1 VVNDID
7 VKVHR
12 IGKSRS
18 HIHSE
23 PLLTRGLV
31 EDLDF
36 KDMVYVDGAGWDTSK
51 RCLPGTRED
60 ILKEIKDWVDETG
73 EDVKRVFWL
82 SGTAG
87 KGKSAIAHT
96 IANWFDER
104 GGPGACFCFDRTRE
118 AEQRHEKIFT
128 TIARD
133 LADRDPIMWRALA
146 SAARDNELRHTKDI
160 TRQWKKFILG
170 PVGAASQAVDAPV
183 LMVIDALDESGQA
196 RSREQILHM
205 LAGNVDSFSSER
217 MKLPANLRVLVTSRP
232 LGDIQKSMKGV
243 SHVRHV
249 SMDDISHV
257 SLESSQRDIQVYISG
272 RLNYLRDDE
281 GFDDGHFKTLA
292 HKSDG
297 LFEWARL
304 ACEYIKGMDFAGVE
318 PMDRFEDL
326 TAGTSESITGAHLL
340 DDMYTRTLT
349 KLVPMDEKA
358 ISRVR
363 SVMAQILGS
372 FEPLSMA
379 ALTKMRLC
387 FVDVAGTSNVMRV
400 IEPLGSLFTGTTDSH
415 TPIRPLH
422 ASFHDFLTDES
433 RSGKF
438 FVDVS
443 LVKVDLAFASL
454 RVMERGLRFNICSLE
469 SSYLPNSAVL
479 DLDERV
485 KKCIPAELS
494 YSCRFWG
501 RHVQA
506 APFGRKLVEEVE
518 AFFDTE
524 RLLFWIEALALMK
537 GLSGSVATLS
547 SVALWLTV
555 RLSSFNGDNGF

>member
-1 VVNDID
+1 
-7 VKVHR
+7 
-12 IGKSRS
+12 
-18 HIHSE
+18 
-23 PLLTRGLV
+23 
-31 EDLDF
+31 
-36 KDMVYVDGAGWDTSK
+36 
-51 RCLPGTRED
+51 
-60 ILKEIKDWVDETG
+60 
-73 EDVKRVFWL
+73 
-82 SGTAG
+82 
-87 KGKSAIAHT
+87 
-96 IANWFDER
+96 
-104 GGPGACFCFDRTRE
+104 
-118 AEQRHEKIFT
+118 
-128 TIARD
+128 
-133 LADRDPIMWRALA
+133 MWRTLGN
-146 SAARDNELRHTKDI
+146 AARDNELRHTGDI

-170 PVGAASQAVDAPV
+170 PVDAAAQAVHAPV
-183 LMVIDALDESGQA
+183 LIVIDALDESGEA
-196 RSREQILHM
+196 RSREQILDM
-205 LAGNVDSFSSER
+205 LAGNMDPFSSEPL
-217 MKLPANLRVLVTSRP
+217 KLPANLRVLVTSRP
-232 LGDIQKSMKGV
+232 LDDIQKYLHGA

-249 SMDDISHV
+249 SMDDISHI
-257 SLESSQRDIQVYISG
+257 SLESSQRDIQVYISR
-272 RLNYLRDDE
+272 RLNYLCDDE
-281 GFDDGHFKTLA
+281 GFNDGHFKMLA

-304 ACEYIKGMDFAGVE
+304 ACEYIKGTNSAGVE

-349 KLVPMDEKA
+349 KLIPTDEKA
-358 ISRVR
+358 IARVR
-363 SVMAQILGS
+363 SVLAQILGS
-372 FEPLSMA
+372 LEPLSMV
-379 ALTKMRLC
+379 ALTEMRLC
-387 FVDVAGTSNVMRV
+387 FLDAAGKSIVKRV
-400 IEPLGSLFTGTTDSH
+400 IEPLGSLLTGTTDSH

-501 RHVQA
+501 AHVRDA
-506 APFGRKLVEEVE
+506 LFGRKLVEEVE
-518 AFFDTE
+518 EFFDTE
-524 RLLFWIEALALMK
+524 RLLFWMEALALLN

-555 RLSSFNGDNGF
+555 RSSSFNGDNGF